1 VIIVIIDFELLDYVC
16 EPILNIKTMEPIN
29 EEQLKEYL
37 SWMDKE
43 NIKKW
48 LLEGDSEIYFANV
61 RDETWNKYK
70 TKNSKRLELTLDEL
84 EKLLKKALHI
94 ILIKGNRIEECMY
107 QPEEDDP

>member
-1 VIIVIIDFELLDYVC
+1 
-16 EPILNIKTMEPIN
+16 MEPIN

-37 SWMDKE
+37 SLMDKE

-107 QPEEDDP
+107 QPEDDDP